1 MMDKIKQLRWLW
13 ITVFILWLDFV
24 SKDLAN
30 HYLKTMTVK
39 IFPFLNLTLVHN
51 AGAAFGLLAEA
62 SGWQTEMFVI
72 IAGVISVLMLVWL
85 MMLQPNSRVMSIAI
99 SLILGGALG
108 NLYDRIVA
116 GEVTDFIDAHYHE
129 LHWPV
134 FNIADTAVT
143 LGVFLLMIGLIRKSV

>member
-1 MMDKIKQLRWLW
+1 MMEKIKQLRWLW
-13 ITVFILWLDFV
+13 ITVLILWLDFV

-30 HYLKTMTVK
+30 HYLKITTLK

-51 AGAAFGLLAEA
+51 SGAAFGLLAEA
-62 SGWQTEMFVI
+62 SGWQTEVFII

-116 GEVTDFIDAHYHE
+116 GRVTDFIDLHYHE

-134 FNIADTAVT
+134 FNIADSGVT
-143 LGVFLLMIGLIRKSV
+143 VGVFLLMIGLIRKSV